1 MSDNERAADQSRQPR
16 RATANDDS
24 AALEPWLI
32 SLLVCPVDRGAV
44 RLNGSEL
51 ICDRCGR
58 RYPVRNG
65 IPNMLPN
72 HSEIEQQF

>member
-1 MSDNERAADQSRQPR
+1 VSDIERVVDQSRQLR
-16 RATANDDS
+16 GATANDNS

-58 RYPVRNG
+58 RYPVQNG
-65 IPNMLPN
+65 IPNMLPD
-72 HSEIEQQF
+72 HAKIEQSF

>member
-1 MSDNERAADQSRQPR
+1 VSDDKRVADQTRESR
-16 RATANDDS
+16 RAIAKDDS

-32 SLLVCPVDRGAV
+32 GLLVCPVDRGAV

-51 ICDRCGR
+51 ICERCGR
-58 RYPVRNG
+58 RYQVRNG

-72 HSEIEQQF
+72 HAKIEQQF

>member
-1 MSDNERAADQSRQPR
+1 MSDTSELRIQSREPR

-32 SLLVCPVDRGAV
+32 GLLVCPVDRGAV

-51 ICDRCGR
+51 ICEQCGR

-72 HSEIEQQF
+72 HAKIEQKF